1 MNTRKGEAKGGGG
14 GCRVVTKILHSRKYF
29 ISLLG
34 LLFF

>member
-1 MNTRKGEAKGGGG
+1 MNTRKGEAGGVG
-14 GCRVVTKILHSRKYF
+14 RVVTKILHSRKYF

>member
-1 MNTRKGEAKGGGG
+1 MNTRKGEAGGGG
-14 GCRVVTKILHSRKYF
+14 GRVVTKILHSRKYF

>member
-1 MNTRKGEAKGGGG
+1 MNTRKGERRGGGG
-14 GCRVVTKILHSRKYF
+14 EVVKKILHSRKYF

>member
-1 MNTRKGEAKGGGG
+1 MNTRKGEARGGGG
-14 GCRVVTKILHSRKYF
+14 GRVVTKILHSCKYF